1 MGKLLAGA
9 TRVKARGRVE
19 GPAPDSRVGK
29 CRCSGVFPSVVF
41 TTLFE
46 LK

>member
-9 TRVKARGRVE
+9 TRAKARVQVE
-19 GPAPDSRVGK
+19 AHAPVSRVGK
-29 CRCSGVFPSVVF
+29 CRCSGVCPSAVF

>member
-9 TRVKARGRVE
+9 TRAKVLGQVQE
-19 GPAPDSRVGK
+19 HAPGSRVGK
-29 CRCSGVFPSVVF
+29 CRCSGVFPSAVF
-41 TTLFE
+41 TILFE